1 MKFLYSKSVPGVGLS
16 RRLKC
21 RLACF
26 VLTCSLMGV
35 SQAAELGAYMVQ
47 PASAEINSVAIGGTV
62 IPFRSVVVSAQRGGR
77 ITQLYAREGSLL
89 KFNQPIAALDDDVL
103 RQQISGLEAEIEAAQ
118 STLNYAIYAPDT
130 AGSGM
135 PGGVMGGM
143 FSTMFGMPGGGSGV
157 NEWLNRVNRIDQA
170 RARIKTLEAQK
181 KALEAQVNYGAV
193 TAPMDGIV
201 TDRLVE
207 AGEVVQAGEPL
218 IKLAY
223 VNQLRAEFDVP
234 VDLAGEIAP
243 GRSVFVKT
251 AQGVM
256 LPAPIS
262 EIAPAV
268 DARTH
273 TQRIKLDLPPG
284 SGLRLGDYVELLLPR
299 SLRADALGQGA
310 VMIPARALMQGS
322 ALPMV
327 RVIQGDGVL
336 ANRIVR
342 VAQKLANGMVLVS
355 SGLIVGEIV
364 QVQP

>member
-1 MKFLYSKSVPGVGLS
+1 MKLLYSNGVLGEPIRGRLIQGLIA
-16 RRLKC
+16 LM
-21 RLACF
+21 
-26 VLTCSLMGV
+26 LTCAWVGHGE
-35 SQAAELGAYMVQ
+35 AAEPAAYMVQ
-47 PASAEINSVAIGGTV
+47 PASAEMKSVAIGGTV
-62 IPFRSVVVSAQRGGR
+62 IPWRSVVVSAQRGGR
-77 ITQLYAREGSLL
+77 ITQLYVREGALV

-103 RQQISGLEAEIEAAQ
+103 RQQIAGLNAQIEAAQ
-118 STLNYAIYAPDT
+118 STLNYAIYAPDS
-130 AGSGM
+130 ASSGM
-135 PGGVMGGM
+135 PGGLMGGM
-143 FSTMFGMPGGGSGV
+143 FSSMFGMPGGGSGV
-157 NEWLNRVNRIDQA
+157 DAWLNRVNRIDQA
-170 RARIKTLEAQK
+170 RAQIQNLAAQK

-207 AGEVVQAGEPL
+207 AGEVVQAGQPL

-243 GRSVFVKT
+243 GRTVFVKT
-251 AQGVM
+251 THGAVM
-256 LPAPIS
+256 PAPIG

-273 TQRIKLDLPPG
+273 TQRIKLDLPAG
-284 SGLRLGDYVELLLPR
+284 SGLRLGDYLELLMPR
-299 SLRADALGQGA
+299 PQRADALGQGA
-310 VMIPARALMQGS
+310 VMIPAAALMQGS

-327 RVIQGDGVL
+327 RVIQGNGVL

-342 VAQKLANGMVLVS
+342 VAQRLANGMVLVS
-355 SGLIVGEIV
+355 SGLTAGEIV